1 MDNSYLVNWGAQSVR
16 AVVFTTALDSLR
28 AADVYSSA
36 FGTQPSSFQSAPEG
50 APFATSVASG
60 TIKGMQAS
68 VQMTSGRLDLVL
80 TPEGNRSVPVS
91 RPTVPVIDDTSGALD
106 SIQRAAVVISKRCET
121 TSRLSIVLDLIRP
134 VADVGHGNV
143 EILKT
148 IPYSLNLTSEED
160 FLLQVNKQKEVN
172 ILGNSHENITINRLC
187 RWSVSR
193 IQLITIPFALTSAS
207 ITMQGAQALCV
218 AQVTLDFNTLPDGIN
233 IESSKIVPIIRA
245 LCDEID
251 AVRRRGVEHE

>member
-106 SIQRAAVVISKRCET
+106 
-121 TSRLSIVLDLIRP
+121 
-134 VADVGHGNV
+134 
-143 EILKT
+143 
-148 IPYSLNLTSEED
+148 
-160 FLLQVNKQKEVN
+160 
-172 ILGNSHENITINRLC
+172 
-187 RWSVSR
+187 
-193 IQLITIPFALTSAS
+193 
-207 ITMQGAQALCV
+207 
-218 AQVTLDFNTLPDGIN
+218 
-233 IESSKIVPIIRA
+233 
-245 LCDEID
+245 
-251 AVRRRGVEHE
+251 